1 MSGAEPRE
9 LTDPAYVRRQYASE
23 QGLATR
29 RAIYANAAG
38 PDAHEVV
45 LDAVREAAPGSVL
58 DVGCG
63 EGELA
68 ERIQGEL
75 GATVV
80 AIDQSARMVE
90 ISRARGVDAGVADA
104 QRLPFEDGEFDVVL
118 AAWVLHHV
126 RDIPATLVELRR
138 VLRPGGRLVAA
149 TNRADHLQELWH
161 LAGIDRLPLTFGAED
176 GAEHLASHFERV
188 ERHDVGGT
196 VTLFDADAVRR
207 YIASSGLF
215 ADRVALV
222 PELDRPL
229 VARRR
234 SVVFVAEKTP

>member
-1 MSGAEPRE
+1 MSGADPRE
-9 LTDPAYVRRQYASE
+9 LTNPAYVRRQYASE

-29 RAIYANAAG
+29 KAIYANAAG
-38 PDAHEVV
+38 RDAHEVV
-45 LDAVREAAPGSVL
+45 LDAVREAAPESVL

-68 ERIQGEL
+68 ERIQKEL

-90 ISRARGVDAGVADA
+90 ISRGRGVDARVGNA
-104 QRLPFEDGEFDVVL
+104 QRLPFGDGDFDVVL

-126 RDIPATLVELRR
+126 QGLPETIAELRR

-149 TNRADHLQELWH
+149 TNRADHLQELWQ
-161 LAGIDRLPLTFGAED
+161 LAGIEGVPLAFGPEY
-176 GAEHLASHFERV
+176 GAEHLASYFERV
-188 ERHDVGGT
+188 EQRDVVGT
-196 VTLFDADAVRR
+196 VTLLDAEAVRR
-207 YIASSGLF
+207 YIASSGRF
-215 ADRVALV
+215 ADRAALV
-222 PELDRPL
+222 PELDGPL

-234 SVVFVAEKTP
+234 SVVFVAETSR